1 MVALALA
8 AFMRYCNSTD
18 LDGELL
24 PLDDPLSDLLRE
36 HAARATL
43 VSDGQPAMVGRA
55 ERLDATR
62 MFLAAIFGDEVS
74 SWGAF
79 VDTVFSHAER
89 LQRKSCRDVLR
100 QCRLDQLRIIRND
113 MRETEAKLKELRRAE
128 ALLTTES
135 ERDAALR
142 FFNQTAFSPAG
153 RHGSVA
159 SALPGSDGGGALPRV
174 KTVPDGAHMQ
184 ALKRAALR
192 L

>member
-1 MVALALA
+1 MLLTALKL
-8 AFMRYCNSTD
+8 D
-18 LDGELL
+18 LGSGGAE
-24 PLDDPLSDLLRE
+24 
-36 HAARATL
+36 AR
-43 VSDGQPAMVGRA
+43 G
-55 ERLDATR
+55 
-62 MFLAAIFGDEVS
+62 
-74 SWGAF
+74 GA
-79 VDTVFSHAER
+79 VRER

-174 KTVPDGAHMQ
+174 NEY
-184 ALKRAALR
+184 LF
-192 L
+192 